1 MVVDVVDV
9 VDGVVVVVGVD
20 NVVVVGVDVEQTKA
34 RRDKKLICIF

>member
-9 VDGVVVVVGVD
+9 VDGVVVVGVD